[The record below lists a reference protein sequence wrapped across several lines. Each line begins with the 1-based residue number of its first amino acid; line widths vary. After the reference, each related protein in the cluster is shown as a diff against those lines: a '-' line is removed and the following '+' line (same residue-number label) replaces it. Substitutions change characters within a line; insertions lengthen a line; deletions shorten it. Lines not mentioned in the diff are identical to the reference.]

1 MRKVK
6 DADNNLRFIPV
17 FFFFFLL
24 CPTLLKKKAQMPSKY
39 IEFTH
44 K

>member
-17 FFFFFLL
+17 FFFFFF
-24 CPTLLKKKAQMPSKY
+24 TLPNSIKKKGTNALKIY
-39 IEFTH
+39 
-44 K
+44 

>member
-17 FFFFFLL
+17 FFFFFF
-24 CPTLLKKKAQMPSKY
+24 TLPNSIKKKAQMPSKY